1 MNKRSQLCRYYGI
14 FILLIISLV
23 LVFSSFSIG
32 EEPPDDGSLDTSK
45 GQRYGKDSDIIPNL
59 DGSGGVIIIQQG
71 RNIYE
76 EGNWKRLKDAKSLH
90 NQNFGWAYINK
101 DPDYEIETENSEYNY
116 THIKKLKLKTD
127 LDGGIPFKID
137 NVQVLTVFNELEI
150 ENYYIGNIFAH
161 NFTFGEH
168 STTIILQTADTKNL
182 EDAHTFDSSNYGT
195 ATSMYFGVADTTLFR
210 SYNKFNITQCDDCGI
225 PSGQVILNANITFR
239 IVTAFKE
246 VGYKDLG
253 AYHVYTQN
261 WNEHSITRDNEP
273 CGTNFDQSAEC
284 NLTVLNTIN
293 TNDLV
298 ASTIRGWNITPS
310 FAQAYNDGDNNFTIA
325 MKAVSEST
333 GEGNYVTVATKEYA
347 TEQLH
352 RPKLTV
358 EYESPADTGFPYFTS
373 HLNNQTYPYY
383 NENINVSVNVIDD
396 SDIDFIIFSTNDS
409 GSWANHSFEP
419 TATTSHFNYTIL
431 RVASSKDTLVGYAWF
446 ANDTGSNMNRTLNQ
460 SDDSYFFFR
469 VQNTAP
475 TITSAELNNTATVY
489 TDTPVNCTID
499 FTDADAGDTLTR
511 YSKFYSNDVLING
524 IWKDNTTIL
533 TTYAGLDK
541 GDVLGCAGIVGDGT
555 NNATSWI
562 ASTTN
567 ATILNS
573 APVMATAVINDTTP
587 YTNEPVNCS
596 VTATDEDADTFTFYY
611 KWYDNYVTNNSIF
624 ESLPILDL
632 STSGWD
638 KSNDVGCLALVN
650 DGTTNSSW
658 FVSTINATILNS
670 VPIVA
675 TAVINDTTP
684 YTNEPVNCSMTAS
697 DADIDTTTFYY
708 RWYNDYATN
717 GSIFTSPILDLSATG
732 WDKTDKVGCVVI
744 SGDGTGNSTSFV
756 STTNA
761 TIQNTAPTHTTPILN
776 ATDHPLN
783 KTTANLTGYDQGGSD
798 ADSDDI
804 VFNYRWFKDDTLNA
818 TRFIDNSSL
827 VLYLPFDYNHTFSD
841 NITYD
846 YRGENDGTV
855 TDALFNSTGRLNGAY
870 EFDGDG
876 DYINVSDADFRFNTG
891 DFSVAFWGKRT
902 TTGEVQFML
911 DKRDGNLDGWAFLM
925 EADNTV
931 TASLDLVEV
940 TSTNIMPN
948 NKWIHI
954 VAVYDRSDVITLY
967 FNGASEATSASISGD
982 NMDTTKSFVIGK
994 PSYFSG
1000 ANEFTGSIDEV
1011 IIFNRTLSSAEV
1023 STIYNQTLYGEP
1035 RTINNC
1041 SLLLNI
1047 DDAGY
1052 EINQTYGSEVTH
1064 NTSNKDQYVIGNWWF
1079 EKNSTD
1085 MSGNGNDGTWYNAD
1099 GDENVTG
1106 IVGYAYYFDGND
1118 DYMKITHNANQNLNV
1133 STILLWVKINQV
1145 SPGGEYALINKWSGA
1160 PNYAWGAELINTAG
1174 SMYPAIFY
1182 GGLTDPA
1189 LDSSTAL
1196 DMNTWYHLAFTYNGT
1211 NKIIY
1216 INGVFDKKD
1225 TSTGTVRIDATNL
1238 QIGRVSST
1246 GYLNGTLDEVLIF
1259 NRSLSSAE
1267 ISEIYNLTNDRV
1279 SFEGY
1284 NTTFTT
1290 TFAYDQHDTDWKIGC
1305 YDDLGIQWNSSQMYL
1320 ELSSCP
1326 THSTPILN
1334 STYRTNYTYEN
1345 LTVYN
1350 QSTADL
1356 DGDNVKNII
1365 DWRLNNNSIAVLN
1378 MPMEAVNNGS
1388 EDKFTKDYSGNEN
1401 HGVVNAIWNRTSG
1414 YDGFGAYEFD
1424 GQTTNISS
1432 TFSDTL
1438 FGDFSYSL
1446 WIKPKG
1452 FQSYDQI
1459 VIPYGYGRLEFTN
1472 NPYFMRVRIN
1482 ADGGGWSYTTT
1493 KVLTKDNW
1501 YHVVFTAK
1509 NNSQK
1514 LYVNSVLIVP
1524 VSTYAWSRLYTAGMP
1539 SIRVGGSGPQVF
1551 NGTIDEFLLFNRSLS
1566 AEQINALYHNETN
1579 RIVRQ
1584 ETKTYNNWTAC
1595 ITPND
1600 GYCDGTEECSYSL
1613 YIIPSPLREIIK
1625 YTTDLFNSMIKY
1637 MGGMM

>member
-1000 ANEFTGSIDEV
+1000 ANEFTG
-1011 IIFNRTLSSAEV
+1011 
-1023 STIYNQTLYGEP
+1023 TI
-1035 RTINNC
+1035 
-1041 SLLLNI
+1041 
-1047 DDAGY
+1047 
-1052 EINQTYGSEVTH
+1052 
-1064 NTSNKDQYVIGNWWF
+1064 
-1079 EKNSTD
+1079 
-1085 MSGNGNDGTWYNAD
+1085 
-1099 GDENVTG
+1099 
-1106 IVGYAYYFDGND
+1106 
-1118 DYMKITHNANQNLNV
+1118 
-1133 STILLWVKINQV
+1133 
-1145 SPGGEYALINKWSGA
+1145 
-1160 PNYAWGAELINTAG
+1160 
-1174 SMYPAIFY
+1174 
-1182 GGLTDPA
+1182 
-1189 LDSSTAL
+1189 
-1196 DMNTWYHLAFTYNGT
+1196 
-1211 NKIIY
+1211 
-1216 INGVFDKKD
+1216 
-1225 TSTGTVRIDATNL
+1225 
-1238 QIGRVSST
+1238 
-1246 GYLNGTLDEVLIF
+1246 DEVLI
-1259 NRSLSSAE
+1259 
-1267 ISEIYNLTNDRV
+1267 Y
-1279 SFEGY
+1279 
-1284 NTTFTT
+1284 
-1290 TFAYDQHDTDWKIGC
+1290 
-1305 YDDLGIQWNSSQMYL
+1305 
-1320 ELSSCP
+1320 
-1326 THSTPILN
+1326 
-1334 STYRTNYTYEN
+1334 
-1345 LTVYN
+1345 
-1350 QSTADL
+1350 
-1356 DGDNVKNII
+1356 
-1365 DWRLNNNSIAVLN
+1365 
-1378 MPMEAVNNGS
+1378 
-1388 EDKFTKDYSGNEN
+1388 
-1401 HGVVNAIWNRTSG
+1401 
-1414 YDGFGAYEFD
+1414 
-1424 GQTTNISS
+1424 
-1432 TFSDTL
+1432 
-1438 FGDFSYSL
+1438 
-1446 WIKPKG
+1446 
-1452 FQSYDQI
+1452 
-1459 VIPYGYGRLEFTN
+1459 
-1472 NPYFMRVRIN
+1472 
-1482 ADGGGWSYTTT
+1482 
-1493 KVLTKDNW
+1493 
-1501 YHVVFTAK
+1501 
-1509 NNSQK
+1509 
-1514 LYVNSVLIVP
+1514 
-1524 VSTYAWSRLYTAGMP
+1524 
-1539 SIRVGGSGPQVF
+1539 
-1551 NGTIDEFLLFNRSLS
+1551 NRSLS
-1566 AEQINALYHNETN
+1566 ALEIQQHYWATVNNYAVMNSSQTKRGDSWKIEMTPYDKEEAGVPLNSTAIMIQNTRPTIASAELNHTGTLYIDETPVNCTLDFTDIDVKDTIIRYMKVFISGTQIGPIWEDNTTILTTYDGFNTNDVMGCSGIVGDGTSNATAWVTSTTNVTMIERTSTVSTSGTSISEIMQLYSCLGLSKKNITFYYEDRTFDLSIINNYSVTVSLNFTITDPIDYVYSAEEYLFFDEGLPTSLANGANTKIKLSVSEDAFETN
-1579 RIVRQ
+1579 KTLKANLNIIVDDCNDEIIPIYVLMERKPFVFVIPTIP
-1584 ETKTYNNWTAC
+1584 EIAEEDVDMVKYIFYGTLLLIFLAMMFIWFIKKEIGFVLFVFGIVLFSAAFYGIYNLDQTVFK
-1595 ITPND
+1595 D
-1600 GYCDGTEECSYSL
+1600 MSL
-1613 YIIPSPLREIIK
+1613 YISILINTLIVVAL
-1625 YTTDLFNSMIKY
+1625 LFVFKIVGSLMKKPPKRIY
-1637 MGGMM
+1637 PH